1 MVTTAMT
8 VLPCAA
14 RGCSARVS
22 FRGRAP
28 PGRRPGVCYRVVPRL
43 GGLVGGRASRV
54 PCGAWCPRRAAT
66 RPRQEGGTA
75 AASSGRDVPSWLG
88 AGTRSQLLR
97 PMAGQF
103 RHDLQRAAGVRLP
116 QAQLPA
122 AVRFRGIRS
131 HSGHHRWG
139 YCRGSPQGRVLRG
152 RWRRGAASLV
162 ICLMHAPPRSPG
174 RSTAPTTGGSTGHA
188 AGPDAVA
195 PPPRLRYWPWPR
207 WRWPA
212 ARWRG
217 RLQPPGPGMT
227 RRRGGAPSLR
237 WTAPMRG

>member
-103 RHDLQRAAGVRLP
+103 RHDLQRAAGLRLP

-139 YCRGSPQGRVLRG
+139 YCRCSPQGRALRG
-152 RWRRGAASLV
+152 RWQGDAASLV

-174 RSTAPTTGGSTGHA
+174 RSTGPTTGGSAGRA
-188 AGPDAVA
+188 AGPGAGPDAVA

-207 WRWPA
+207 W
-212 ARWRG
+212 
-217 RLQPPGPGMT
+217 
-227 RRRGGAPSLR
+227 
-237 WTAPMRG
+237 